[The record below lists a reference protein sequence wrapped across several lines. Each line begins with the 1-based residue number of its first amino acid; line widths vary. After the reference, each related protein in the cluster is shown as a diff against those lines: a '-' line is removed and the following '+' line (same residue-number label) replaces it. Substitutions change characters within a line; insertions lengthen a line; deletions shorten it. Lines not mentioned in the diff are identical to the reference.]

1 MRVLGS
7 ERALLRSEAGST
19 LNGDEEILRDRFTRQ
34 FREGLKDYFS
44 ILAGDQR
51 STAAQRRVKR
61 SPASSIGRAPMLPS
75 VPPGSHKCWNCFQ
88 RYFGEHPTSSTVE
101 EKL

>member
-34 FREGLKDYFS
+34 FSGRIKGLLLHSCWRPTLDCCPKTRET
-44 ILAGDQR
+44 LAGLLYWKGTNVAV
-51 STAAQRRVKR
+51 S
-61 SPASSIGRAPMLPS
+61 AP
-75 VPPGSHKCWNCFQ
+75 
-88 RYFGEHPTSSTVE
+88 R
-101 EKL
+101 